1 MLQPTP
7 LYGGNADFLESLYEQ
22 YLRDPASLDAHWRA
36 YFERMAPPQAG
47 ERPHGPIQ
55 AEIAERARAPK
66 ALAAAAPAA
75 PSGAAVGDSAA
86 KQAAVSRLIQIW
98 TNRGHLIAKVDP
110 LGLTQRPRPRVLD
123 LAYFGLSEKDLDT
136 EFFTGSR
143 NGAVPKREKLRD
155 ILAQVEHIYAVT
167 FGIGTAMVAAAA
179 CLLLPASCIFRC
191 QP

>member
-1 MLQPTP
+1 
-7 LYGGNADFLESLYEQ
+7 
-22 YLRDPASLDAHWRA
+22 WRA

-55 AEIAERARAPK
+55 AEIAKRAQ
-66 ALAAAAPAA
+66 AARTGAPATA
-75 PSGAAVGDSAA
+75 SVTGTIGDNAA

-110 LGLTQRPRPRVLD
+110 LGLTRRPRPRVLD
-123 LAYFGLSEKDLDT
+123 LSYFGLAESDLDT

-155 ILAQVEHIYAVT
+155 ILAQLEHIYAGT
-167 FGIGTAMVAAAA
+167 IGAEFAHVSESEER
-179 CLLLPASCIFRC
+179 LWL
-191 QP
+191 QD